1 MFGWIFDV
9 SSKDITSRNWK
20 MPPIQIHL
28 PNVSIMVHIAFWLNH
43 NTKWTITLW
52 MHVTIDKCLL
62 HCFVVHDSR
71 RMFYFWKAF
80 SCKRNGG
87 CEYQPT
93 CLQWKECNDDGTTLC
108 TAIHSSKGFII
119 KSWATLGMDLTCV
132 RKRSTVAVYQNS
144 PMLCV
149 WVPCETVCGAFD
161 MNFIL
166 HCRGLIT
173 YDQRVFQ
180 PWWNIQTSFIL
191 WHDLPLRAIF
201 LGAGWK

>member
-1 MFGWIFDV
+1 
-9 SSKDITSRNWK
+9 
-20 MPPIQIHL
+20 
-28 PNVSIMVHIAFWLNH
+28 
-43 NTKWTITLW
+43 

-62 HCFVVHDSR
+62 HCFVVHDFR

-93 CLQWKECNDDGTTLC
+93 CLQWKECNDDGTSLC

-144 PMLCV
+144 PCFV

-166 HCRGLIT
+166 HCRSLIT

-180 PWWNIQTSFIL
+180 PRWKSQTSFISWHVIYHRGPCSWGQDENRVLQL
-191 WHDLPLRAIF
+191 WQTRDGQKAEKTLPTVCQSSQECGTRQYYSAI
-201 LGAGWK
+201 